1 MLRTPITLIT
11 GPLGSGKTTLLRHIL
26 AVQPGKIAI
35 VMNEFG
41 EIAIDTKVIEG
52 KNVRIAELGG
62 GCVCCSLL
70 GEFEAAVNEIIE
82 KIAPDR
88 IVVETTGL
96 AEPEALV
103 FNIQETL
110 PQCRL
115 DGVVSVIDADML
127 IRFPELGHTT
137 RLQIEGAD
145 ILLLNKIDLIDP
157 RQIEPLETKLREI
170 NPTATIIR
178 TERCGIDPELLFG
191 IGRSPREIRSRVM
204 MPWAMRD
211 ISRGERKIAPPEHRH
226 QSEFEAFAFT
236 SGKIFSRDCFEAF
249 ANGLSASLV
258 RAKGFI
264 RFADGAQ
271 LFNFVTGRWELE
283 PFESDRTEVVFIG
296 RNIAMEKE
304 TILRALDEC
313 TVKNDE
319 ASNDECRR
327 NDYARMTKDSRSDSA
342 ARFRSSS
349 FGVDS
354 SFDIRI
360 SSFSPCL
367 TITSK
372 NSELP
377 ISPLKRRGATCQN
390 CLATLRTRR
399 RM

>member
-1 MLRTPITLIT
+1 MTPRTPITLIT

-82 KIAPDR
+82 KIAPER

-103 FNIQETL
+103 FNIQEAL

-145 ILLLNKIDLIDP
+145 ILLLNKIDLIEP
-157 RQIEPLETKLREI
+157 EQIIPLETKLREI
-170 NPTATIIR
+170 NPTAAIVR
-178 TERCGIDPELLFG
+178 TERCRIDPELLFG
-191 IGRSPREIRSRVM
+191 IGR
-204 MPWAMRD
+204 
-211 ISRGERKIAPPEHRH
+211 ERKIARLGPGSATPATTHRH
-226 QSEFEAFAFT
+226 QSEFESFAFT

-249 ANGLSASLV
+249 ANGLPASVV

-271 LFNFVTGRWELE
+271 LFNFVAGRWELE
-283 PFESDRTEVVFIG
+283 PFEFDRTELVFIG
-296 RNIAMEKE
+296 RKIGAERE
-304 TILRALDEC
+304 AL
-313 TVKNDE
+313 V
-319 ASNDECRR
+319 
-327 NDYARMTKDSRSDSA
+327 SA
-342 ARFRSSS
+342 
-349 FGVDS
+349 
-354 SFDIRI
+354 
-360 SSFSPCL
+360 
-367 TITSK
+367 
-372 NSELP
+372 
-377 ISPLKRRGATCQN
+377 LKKCEV
-390 CLATLRTRR
+390 
-399 RM
+399 